1 MSLLVIKKERNTDTH
16 YDVNL
21 ENMLSERRQSQNTT
35 NYMIPFIWRTGK
47 SLETESRWVITYG

>member
-1 MSLLVIKKERNTDTH
+1 MSLLVIKKERNTDTC

-35 NYMIPFIWRTGK
+35 NYMIPFI
-47 SLETESRWVITYG
+47 